1 MTKPTQQKLR
11 LLKAIELLDG
21 ASNLARAANV
31 SPQVINNAVRR
42 GSVSPELALAIE
54 LATKGEVTK
63 ESLVWGDEKR
73 KAA

>member
-11 LLKAIELLDG
+11 LLKAIEILGG
-21 ASNLARAANV
+21 ASKLARAAEV

-54 LATKGEVTK
+54 QATKGEVAK
-63 ESLVWGDEKR
+63 ESLVWGDEK